1 MGNLIDNMFAVS
13 TISSVGIAGV
23 TMLAM
28 GFLFAVILT
37 IAYAKLKVEQDPT
50 VEAVLKVL
58 PGANCGGCGCAGCS
72 AYAEAVVANHGLM
85 GKCGPGGEA
94 LVREIAAILGIEVA
108 ASAPVRA
115 VVHCS
120 AKTGD
125 RINKNVYNGIASCAE
140 ARIIAG
146 VTGCSYG
153 CMGYG
158 DCVAA
163 CHFDAIKII
172 DGLATVDYAKCVGC
186 GACVKA
192 CPRNMIELLT
202 MKDDPMMVIACSSLD
217 KAREV
222 RGYCKV
228 GCIGCGLCA
237 KAVPEIFRVEQNLSV
252 IDYDHYGSRQ
262 QCDKAKDKC
271 PRDMMIYVG
280 KEKYIPVSK
289 T

>member
-1 MGNLIDNMFAVS
+1 MSNLMDNMVAISGVSPVIMAGAVL
-13 TISSVGIAGV
+13 
-23 TMLAM
+23 LAM
-28 GFLFAVILT
+28 GLFFAVILI
-37 IAYAKLKVEQDPT
+37 IANAKLAIEQDPT
-50 VEAVLKVL
+50 VAAVLAVL
-58 PGANCGGCGCAGCS
+58 PGANCGGCGLAGCG

-94 LVREIAAILGIEVA
+94 LVKKIAAIFGIEVA

-125 RINKNVYNGIASCAE
+125 RINKNVYIGVASCAE

-163 CHFDAIKII
+163 CNFDAIKII
-172 DGLATVDYAKCVGC
+172 DSLATVDYGKCVGC

-192 CPRNMIELLT
+192 CPRNMIEMLAI
-202 MKDDPMMVIACSSLD
+202 KEDPMMVIACSSLD
-217 KAREV
+217 KAKEV

-237 KAVPEIFRVEQNLSV
+237 KQAPEMFRIERNLSV

-262 QCDKAKDKC
+262 RCDEARGKC

-280 KEKYIPVSK
+280 TKKDIPVSQA
-289 T
+289 